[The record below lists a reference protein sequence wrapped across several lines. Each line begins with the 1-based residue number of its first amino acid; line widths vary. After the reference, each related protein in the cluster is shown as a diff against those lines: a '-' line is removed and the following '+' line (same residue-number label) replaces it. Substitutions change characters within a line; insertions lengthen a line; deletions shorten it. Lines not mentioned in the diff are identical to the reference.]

1 MRRMPAMILI
11 MIMIVVSCGSST
23 AFDLRSLDRV
33 AVSMPKSTVLLLLGK
48 PDEVGEIKD
57 GLEVD
62 VYKAI
67 DMSPMMGTGCVYG
80 DDKCLA
86 GQSFVF
92 QGEMARQAVER
103 LQQDGF
109 TITDENGDTFLMS
122 GKDDDTG
129 QPLVVQV
136 VQGGGLTVVMTFEK
150 GFYDRRLKKAT
161 ENPKQPE

>member
-1 MRRMPAMILI
+1 MDVYAECFLCEKPKRRQTQDNIRSPFVRRMPAMILG
-11 MIMIVVSCGSST
+11 MIMIVASYGSST
-23 AFDLRSLDRV
+23 AFDLPSLDRV
-33 AVSMPKSTVLLLLGK
+33 AVLMPKSTVLLLLGK
-48 PDEVGEIKD
+48 PDEVGELKD

-62 VYKAI
+62 IYKAI

-109 TITDENGDTFLMS
+109 TLTEEKGDTFQML

-129 QPLVVQV
+129 RPLVVRI
-136 VQGGGLTVVMTFEK
+136 VQGS
-150 GFYDRRLKKAT
+150 
-161 ENPKQPE
+161 